1 MEEGARL
8 ERNRCIED
16 WRPNEEGATAKNRE
30 ELFGKAGKEDAGE
43 ARVTEQVRSGPGRD
57 ARGPG
62 EPAERHGQGT
72 GRRRAGTGSG
82 LHLGLSVSVAEA
94 AAAAAQRAGV
104 AVAAAAAPRRRAA
117 GDGRGAAPIGPSG
130 RM

>member
-8 ERNRCIED
+8 ERNRCRED

-43 ARVTEQVRSGPGRD
+43 ARVTEQVRRGPGRD

-62 EPAERHGQGT
+62 EPAERHGQAT
-72 GRRRAGTGSG
+72 GRRRAGTGLG
-82 LHLGLSVSVAEA
+82 LHLGVVRVGGRGGGGSGAES
-94 AAAAAQRAGV
+94 GSGGSGGCGS
-104 AVAAAAAPRRRAA
+104 PAA
-117 GDGRGAAPIGPSG
+117 GGGRGAAPIGPSG

>member
-8 ERNRCIED
+8 ERNRCRED

-62 EPAERHGQGT
+62 EPAGRHGQRT

-82 LHLGLSVSVAEA
+82 LHLGAVRVGGRGGCGSGAESGSGGGGGGGGSPA
-94 AAAAAQRAGV
+94 TG
-104 AVAAAAAPRRRAA
+104 
-117 GDGRGAAPIGPSG
+117 GGRGAAPIGQSG